1 MRLNAS
7 ELLLRL
13 TQDQRAW
20 RIFLVLVFTIPVL
33 LVLPHARSL
42 VVRNAVITA
51 YLGDIRAP
59 IDGSIEEINQP
70 PGSLVVEG
78 KPAMSLHNDRYSR
91 SQLAR
96 LEVLRTE
103 AQRELEHLRTS
114 VASMRSLAEA
124 RRKEEN
130 GFEGA
135 IERDLARQIE
145 QAEADASARAA
156 DVKEASANRQ
166 RATSMHERGL
176 LSPSEVEAAESAH
189 ERALAAESAN
199 RLLRRRLEQQRE
211 ETRNN
216 IYQIGEPEGIL
227 LTRQLAQQLNVDLIQ
242 LERQLLE
249 SETEFKVLEAEWAAA
264 DKAYQRSSQA
274 DIQLRPGLTVWNVY
288 GTRGAWV
295 TEGTLVMSVVDCSNL
310 MADIA
315 VDDATLELIEPG
327 QKVRLRLFGTFDFLD
342 ARVVLVRGSAGLRDT
357 PVLAAELQHRGERM
371 GRVLVD
377 VDERP
382 YRGEPQESCGI
393 GRTAYAEFEGISM
406 LETILYP
413 LFR

>member
-1 MRLNAS
+1 MRVNAS
-7 ELLLRL
+7 ELLVRM
-13 TQDQRAW
+13 THNSRVW
-20 RIFLVLVFTIPVL
+20 RTFLVLVFTIPVL

-59 IDGSIEEINQP
+59 IAGTIAAINQP
-70 PGSLVVEG
+70 AGSLVRGGE
-78 KPAMSLHNDRYSR
+78 PAMSLHNDRYSR

-96 LEVLRTE
+96 LEVLRSE
-103 AQRELEHLRTS
+103 ADHELEHLRTS
-114 VASMRSLAEA
+114 VASMRVLDEA
-124 RRKEEN
+124 RRKEES

-135 IERDLARQIE
+135 IERDLARQIA
-145 QAEADASARAA
+145 QAEAEASARAA

-166 RATSMHERGL
+166 RAINLHERGL

-189 ERALAAESAN
+189 EQAQAAESAN
-199 RLLRRRLEQQRE
+199 RLLRKRLSQQLE

-216 IYQIGEPEGIL
+216 VYQIGEPEGIL
-227 LTRQLAQQLNVDLIQ
+227 LTRQLAQQLSLELVQ

-249 SETEFKVLEAEWAAA
+249 SEAERKALEAEWAAA
-264 DKAYQRSSQA
+264 DLAYRRSSHA
-274 DIQLRPGLTVWNVY
+274 DIQLQPGLTVWNVY
-288 GTRGAWV
+288 GSRGAWV

-315 VDDATLELIEPG
+315 VDDATLQLIESG
-327 QKVRLRLFGTFDFLD
+327 QKVRLRLFGTFEFLS
-342 ARVVLVRGSAGLRDT
+342 AHVVLVRGSAGLRDT
-357 PVLAAELQHRGERM
+357 PVLAAELHQRGERM
-371 GRVLVD
+371 GRVLVKID
-377 VDERP
+377 DPAV
-382 YRGEPQESCGI
+382 RGESPESCGI

>member
-13 TQDQRAW
+13 TQDPRAW

-59 IDGSIEEINQP
+59 IDGRIEEINQP
-70 PGSLVVEG
+70 PGTLVRDGET
-78 KPAMSLHNDRYSR
+78 AMSLHNDRYSR

-96 LEVLRTE
+96 LEVLRSE
-103 AQRELEHLRTS
+103 AQRELEYLRTS

-124 RRKEEN
+124 RRKEES

-135 IERDLARQIE
+135 IERDLVRQIE
-145 QAEADASARAA
+145 QAEADAAARAA
-156 DVKEASANRQ
+156 DVREAAANRQ
-166 RATSMHERGL
+166 RAISMHERGL
-176 LSPSEVEAAESAH
+176 LSPSEVETAESAH
-189 ERALAAESAN
+189 EQALAAESAN

-227 LTRQLAQQLNVDLIQ
+227 LTRQLAQQLNIDLIQ

-249 SETEFKVLEAEWAAA
+249 SEAEWKVLEAEWAAA
-264 DKAYQRSSQA
+264 DLAYRRSSQS
-274 DIQLRPGLTVWNVY
+274 DIQLHPGLTVWNVY

-327 QKVRLRLFGTFDFLD
+327 QKVRLRLFGTFDFLS
-342 ARVVLVRGSAGLRDT
+342 AHVVLVRGSAGLRDT

-371 GRVLVD
+371 GRVLVKL
-377 VDERP
+377 EEPPFRS
-382 YRGEPQESCGI
+382 EPQESCAI